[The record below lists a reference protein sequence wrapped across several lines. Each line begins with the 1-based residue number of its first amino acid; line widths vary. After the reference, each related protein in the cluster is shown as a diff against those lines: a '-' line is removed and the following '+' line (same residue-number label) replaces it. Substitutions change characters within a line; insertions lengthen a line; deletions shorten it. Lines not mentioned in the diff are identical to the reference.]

1 MTKVE
6 FERLP
11 QPWTP
16 AEDEKL
22 RALAASGER
31 PTAIAEQLQRS
42 EVAVRHRLWKLGIP
56 VKRIMI
62 ARAERTFAIHPERQF
77 MHYLREQR
85 WVKGTTF
92 PPGQL
97 AASLQ
102 KKGWI
107 EQQRQGPKNETFYR
121 ITDAGLAAL
130 KAPVPIQASRAK
142 LQSTGCSRRAE
153 GEERRNE

>member
-1 MTKVE
+1 
-6 FERLP
+6 
-11 QPWTP
+11 
-16 AEDEKL
+16 
-22 RALAASGER
+22 
-31 PTAIAEQLQRS
+31 
-42 EVAVRHRLWKLGIP
+42 
-56 VKRIMI
+56 
-62 ARAERTFAIHPERQF
+62 

-130 KAPVPIQASRAK
+130 KAPVPKKWVTAMRAYAAK
-142 LQSTGCSRRAE
+142 AKATDARKVRAAQLPSNKGFFIFMACCATGAVAMIALLVA
-153 GEERRNE
+153 GEIKGARVAPDIEHEAKIFD

>member
-1 MTKVE
+1 
-6 FERLP
+6 
-11 QPWTP
+11 
-16 AEDEKL
+16 
-22 RALAASGER
+22 
-31 PTAIAEQLQRS
+31 
-42 EVAVRHRLWKLGIP
+42 
-56 VKRIMI
+56 MI
-62 ARAERTFAIHPERQF
+62 ASAERTFAIHPERQF

-97 AASLQ
+97 AAKLQ

-130 KAPVPIQASRAK
+130 KAPVPIQGK
-142 LQSTGCSRRAE
+142 PGSRRAE
-153 GEERRNE
+153 EGEEMSDGDASLRG

>member
-6 FERLP
+6 FERLL

-22 RALAASGER
+22 PRAPVYALFASAAMG
-31 PTAIAEQLQRS
+31 QRDN
-42 EVAVRHRLWKLGIP
+42 VP
-56 VKRIMI
+56 
-62 ARAERTFAIHPERQF
+62 ARSVSCQ
-77 MHYLREQR
+77 
-85 WVKGTTF
+85 
-92 PPGQL
+92 
-97 AASLQ
+97 LQ

-107 EQQRQGPKNETFYR
+107 EQQRQGPKNETFNR

-142 LQSTGCSRRAE
+142 LQSTGVLVELRAKK
-153 GEERRNE
+153 